1 MSTAAISAISAQL
14 AAVVVSCVTAMLGA
28 VVDYNTLVKDV
39 PTVISADSLDQTLA

>member
-14 AAVVVSCVTAMLGA
+14 ADAVASCVMVMLGV

-39 PTVISADSLDQTLA
+39 PTVTSADSLDLTLA